1 MSPSRQLSEKSAA
14 AGRCEI
20 RTERQIGPVMKL
32 RQIVAAGLAAVL
44 AGIPIVAQQAPPT
57 ATISGMAKKEAKKPY
72 TDYTTRARDVQTGVI
87 AGTATNGDPDANFTI
102 GNLPPANYV
111 VELLNKDGK
120 IVCTEGPFD
129 MTKTFVRND
138 VDISCNKVPAAW
150 WLLGVAAAA
159 GITAGVVVATQ
170 SSTE

>member
-1 MSPSRQLSEKSAA
+1 MRVRQY
-14 AGRCEI
+14 
-20 RTERQIGPVMKL
+20 
-32 RQIVAAGLAAVL
+32 VAMALATAMAAV
-44 AGIPIVAQQAPPT
+44 PIVAQQAPPSVS
-57 ATISGMAKKEAKKPY
+57 ISGIAKKEAKKPY

-102 GNLPPANYV
+102 TGLPPANYV

-120 IVCTEGPFD
+120 IVCTEGPYD
-129 MTKTFVRND
+129 LTKTFVKND

-159 GITAGVVVATQ
+159 GITAGVVVANQ
-170 SSTE
+170 SNAQ

>member
-1 MSPSRQLSEKSAA
+1 MALATA
-14 AGRCEI
+14 
-20 RTERQIGPVMKL
+20 M
-32 RQIVAAGLAAVL
+32 AAV
-44 AGIPIVAQQAPPT
+44 PIVAQQAPPSVS
-57 ATISGMAKKEAKKPY
+57 ISGIAKKEAKKPY

-102 GNLPPANYV
+102 TGLPPANYV

-120 IVCTEGPFD
+120 IVCTEGPYD
-129 MTKTFVRND
+129 LTKTFVKND

-159 GITAGVVVATQ
+159 GITAGVVVANQ
-170 SSTE
+170 SNAQ